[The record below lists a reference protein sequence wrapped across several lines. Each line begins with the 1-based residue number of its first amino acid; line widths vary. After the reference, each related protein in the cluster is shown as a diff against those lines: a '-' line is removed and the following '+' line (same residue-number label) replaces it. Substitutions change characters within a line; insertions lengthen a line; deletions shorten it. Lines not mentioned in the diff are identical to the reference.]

1 MAQTVTQPTSV
12 EPKPEMSLVG
22 YLVAAG
28 TLLLLLPI
36 LPFLA
41 VLWIAD
47 RLRGG
52 EEPIE
57 P

>member
-1 MAQTVTQPTSV
+1 MAQTVTQPTSI
-12 EPKPEMSLVG
+12 EPKAERSLVG

-47 RLRGG
+47 RIAGD
-52 EEPIE
+52 EEPTE
-57 P
+57 L